1 MSRPL
6 GAVLSATTNLNQSF
20 DVFLYILWSESR
32 KRFYVGHSA
41 DLDDRLLRHNSGR
54 SKSTKGGLPWILVY
68 SEEFETKQL
77 AVTRGLEIKGWK
89 SAVRIHEHIGERP
102 A

>member
-1 MSRPL
+1 M
-6 GAVLSATTNLNQSF
+6 F
-20 DVFLYILWSESR
+20 YLYILWSESR
-32 KRFYVGHSA
+32 KRFYIGHSS

-54 SKSTKGGLPWILVY
+54 SKSTKGGLPWILVH

-77 AVTRGLEIKGWK
+77 AFASELEIKAWK
-89 SAVRIHEHIGERP
+89 SSLRVKELIGKRP